1 MNATHTRLAPG
12 QSFAQPDGDHRLGQP
27 ITIARLDRDAL
38 GLPRVTF
45 RAPDGR
51 ELTAYTAQVEA
62 AIAEG
67 ILAPLAIAA
76 AA

>member
-1 MNATHTRLAPG
+1 MNRTSTRLAPG
-12 QSFAQPDGDHRLGQP
+12 QRFVQPAGDRRLGQP
-27 ITIARLDRDAL
+27 ITIARLDRDAH

-45 RAPDGR
+45 RAADGR
-51 ELTAYTAQVEA
+51 ELTAYAAQIEA